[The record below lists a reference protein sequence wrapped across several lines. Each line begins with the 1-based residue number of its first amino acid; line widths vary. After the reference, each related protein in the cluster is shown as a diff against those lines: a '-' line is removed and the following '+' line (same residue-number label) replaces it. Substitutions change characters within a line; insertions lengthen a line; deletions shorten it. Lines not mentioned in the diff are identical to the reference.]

1 MNEPEEIYPVKVQL
15 SIEDLLILRSALMT
29 LIQELDRS
37 TTNSKEG
44 KRRSILKVGHLMGR
58 LHALRRLNTGWGHRT
73 GPRSYVITEDH
84 AVTPAELGAAVAR
97 KWRRALGRE
106 KRQPTQSG

>member
-1 MNEPEEIYPVKVQL
+1 MTEQETIYPINVRL
-15 SIEDLLILRSALMT
+15 NTEDLLIIRSALMT

-44 KRRSILKVGHLMGR
+44 KRRSILKVGDLMGR
-58 LHALRRLNTGWGHRT
+58 LHTLRRLNTGWGHQA

-84 AVTPAELGAAVAR
+84 TVTPAELGAAVAE
-97 KWRRALGRE
+97 KWRRQLRRE
-106 KRQPTQSG
+106 KRQPTQTG